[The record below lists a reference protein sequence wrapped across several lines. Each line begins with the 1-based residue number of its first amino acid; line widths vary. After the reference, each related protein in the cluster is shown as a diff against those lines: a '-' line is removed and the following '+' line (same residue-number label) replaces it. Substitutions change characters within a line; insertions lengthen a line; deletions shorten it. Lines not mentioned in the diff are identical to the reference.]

1 MEKGE
6 EQNFFIIE
14 RLDAS
19 EESDVISNVYDL
31 SILNKVK
38 ERKKNKNSKIKQY
51 FKNIIRSDETKKIS
65 QEKKIEIIQAV
76 KKAILSSNL
85 TYKWKLVT
93 FKQILIF
100 VHIIFFIS
108 TITHSINEKSENN
121 IFNLLLNNN
130 TNPEY
135 NVIIN
140 YNNSMNITNI
150 SDNNLYFINK
160 TSDLNNKRK
169 INISFALILIIKQI
183 SIIPIW
189 FIFKFK
195 YIPKWNKANDI
206 LHKFTSYLLLC
217 ESYKSKYYF
226 YYLMKDFSILVT
238 TKQYYYEHKELF
250 PFSSPKYEY
259 IYEKNIIL
267 YSINIIS
274 DFILEQPTSFN
285 YYELISIDDYANIK
299 LLNKYVENNLKE
311 KLKNFNR
318 KILSP
323 VMIGLLIAIL
333 YSKPSLVYTIC
344 SITLLFLIFL
354 ISGYIFKEY
363 IKIYKLNIDSFI
375 DSFNDLLLKKNR
387 FIYRKNKLMMYLA
400 LKENNYT
407 KEQIINIVGKIVN
420 L

>member
-14 RLDAS
+14 RLDAI
-19 EESDVISNVYDL
+19 EESDAVSSVYDL
-31 SILNKVK
+31 SILNRVK
-38 ERKKNKNSKIKQY
+38 ERKNNKNSKIKQY

-65 QEKKIEIIQAV
+65 QEKKIEIIQVV

-100 VHIIFFIS
+100 THIIFFIS
-108 TITHSINEKSENN
+108 TITHGINEKSEYN
-121 IFNLLLNNN
+121 IFNLLLNN
-130 TNPEY
+130 TNLEY
-135 NVIIN
+135 NVTIN
-140 YNNSMNITNI
+140 YNNSMNNTNI
-150 SDNNLYFINK
+150 SDSNLYFINK

-169 INISFALILIIKQI
+169 INISFTLILIIKQI

-189 FIFKFK
+189 FIFMFK
-195 YIPKWNKANDI
+195 YMPKWNKTNDI
-206 LHKFTSYLLLC
+206 LYKFTSYLLLC

-238 TKQYYYEHKELF
+238 TKKYYYEHKELL
-250 PFSSPKYEY
+250 PFSSPKNEY

-299 LLNKYVENNLKE
+299 VLTKYIENNLKE
-311 KLKNFNR
+311 KIKIFNR

-323 VMIGLLIAIL
+323 VMIGLLISIL

-344 SITLLFLIFL
+344 SIILLFLIFL

-375 DSFNDLLLKKNR
+375 DSFNDLLIKKNR

-407 KEQIINIVGKIVN
+407 KNQIINIVEKIIN

>member
-1 MEKGE
+1 
-6 EQNFFIIE
+6 
-14 RLDAS
+14 
-19 EESDVISNVYDL
+19 
-31 SILNKVK
+31 
-38 ERKKNKNSKIKQY
+38 
-51 FKNIIRSDETKKIS
+51 
-65 QEKKIEIIQAV
+65 
-76 KKAILSSNL
+76 
-85 TYKWKLVT
+85 
-93 FKQILIF
+93 
-100 VHIIFFIS
+100 
-108 TITHSINEKSENN
+108 
-121 IFNLLLNNN
+121 
-130 TNPEY
+130 
-135 NVIIN
+135 
-140 YNNSMNITNI
+140 MNITNI

-407 KEQIINIVGKIVN
+407 KDQIINLVGKIVN